1 MRKIIMKK
9 DLNME
14 MNKKKKFVVPG
25 VLQVCE
31 VMLEEDLLGV
41 STWGTIPMMEIF
53 GQSVEDYYTY
63 DEVNNQ
69 WNSSASDLPWD

>member
-14 MNKKKKFVVPG
+14 MKKKKKFVVPG

-63 DEVNNQ
+63 DEVNKQ

>member
-1 MRKIIMKK
+1 MKQ
-9 DLNME
+9 
-14 MNKKKKFVVPG
+14 KKEFISPS
-25 VLQVCE
+25 VLQE
-31 VMLEEDLLGV
+31 VSIQLEQDLLGV

-63 DEVNNQ
+63 DEVNKQ